1 MPCDLT
7 TVYITSRASAGE
19 CVPPHAA
26 PAKIVTLFPP
36 PAQRACPRTGVCSP
50 RHCCTSTVVCRARRS
65 RCAEG
70 TGSARVEEV

>member
-1 MPCDLT
+1 MWSWPTRGVAKAPSDELVLFRLRST
-7 TVYITSRASAGE
+7 QNMERAGD
-19 CVPPHAA
+19 
-26 PAKIVTLFPP
+26 
-36 PAQRACPRTGVCSP
+36 CPRTGVCSP